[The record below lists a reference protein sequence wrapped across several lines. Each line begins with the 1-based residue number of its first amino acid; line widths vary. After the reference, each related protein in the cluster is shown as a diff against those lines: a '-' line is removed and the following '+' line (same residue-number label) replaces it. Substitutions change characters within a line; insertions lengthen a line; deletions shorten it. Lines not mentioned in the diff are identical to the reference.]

1 MMKRENLTRGELT
14 HGIRANLDQ
23 FLHQLLQV
31 MLVGFTIGMMR
42 TVVPALS
49 ESEFGV
55 PKNSFML
62 LTAFVVAFGFVK
74 GSLNFVAGRLS
85 ERIGRKKVL
94 LLGWSAALPIPLLV
108 YFAPSWSW
116 IVAATVLLGI
126 NQGLTWSMTQTS
138 KLDITRSDQRGL
150 TIGLN
155 EFAGYVG
162 LALAGIITA
171 YLATILGARTGL
183 LIFGLTTIS
192 LAILL
197 TLLWVKD
204 TLPWAKSEAAKH
216 KAGISPGLLPRYP
229 ANISAKPATWEVF
242 TLVSWRDKRLAAI
255 SQAGL
260 VEKFVDALVWVFY
273 PVFLYQRGLSLP
285 DIGWV
290 VGVYGFV
297 WGGSQF
303 FTGKLSDHIGRHKPN
318 VWGMWICGAGVAM
331 MLLGDGMVWWSISAA
346 ITGFGMALLYPNL
359 SAAIADISHPN
370 WRGSAIGIY
379 RFWRDLGYGIGALGL
394 GITAHFSGKVDTAFW
409 FVAISMFISGGILWL
424 LGEET
429 HPRINPAAVSP
440 APTVTPPTL
449 EVRVISQTPPGGR
462 CGLYTGYGQALAQHL
477 GSRFQLDIST
487 ERDAHGHGFPSI
499 WINGSPLRP
508 SDGVIVMPEDVV
520 EVLVANKIM
529 VSNDLGLALIAE
541 VNKMLHEGG

>member
-1 MMKRENLTRGELT
+1 MTHGNLD

-74 GSLNFVAGRLS
+74 GTLNFVAGRLS

-94 LLGWSAALPIPLLV
+94 LLGWIAALPIPLLV

-126 NQGLTWSMTQTS
+126 NQGLTWSMTQTAI
-138 KLDITRSDQRGL
+138 LDITRSDQRGL

-155 EFAGYVG
+155 EFSGYVG
-162 LALAGIITA
+162 LAIAGILTA
-171 YLATILGARTGL
+171 YLAMVLGARTGL
-183 LIFGLTTIS
+183 LVFGMTTVL

-204 TLPWAKSEAAKH
+204 TLPWAKAEAAKQN
-216 KAGISPGLLPRYP
+216 AGLTFAAKPRYP
-229 ANISAKPATWEVF
+229 ANISAHPDTWEVF

-273 PVFLYQRGLSLP
+273 PVFLYQRGMSLP
-285 DIGWV
+285 EIGWI

-303 FTGKLSDHIGRHKPN
+303 FTGKLSDHIGRQKPN
-318 VWGMWICGAGVAM
+318 VWGMWICGTGVAM
-331 MLLGDGMVWWSISAA
+331 MLWQEGMAWWSFSAA
-346 ITGFGMALLYPNL
+346 ISGFGMALLYPNL
-359 SAAIADISHPN
+359 SAAVADISHPN

-379 RFWRDLGYGIGALGL
+379 RFWRDTGYGIGALGL
-394 GITAHFSGKVDTAFW
+394 GIAAHFSGSVEAAFW
-409 FVAISMFISGGILWL
+409 FVAISMFLSGGILWL
-424 LGEET
+424 FGTET
-429 HPRINPAAVSP
+429 HPRINPDTSG
-440 APTVTPPTL
+440 
-449 EVRVISQTPPGGR
+449 EQR
-462 CGLYTGYGQALAQHL
+462 
-477 GSRFQLDIST
+477 
-487 ERDAHGHGFPSI
+487 
-499 WINGSPLRP
+499 
-508 SDGVIVMPEDVV
+508 
-520 EVLVANKIM
+520 
-529 VSNDLGLALIAE
+529 
-541 VNKMLHEGG
+541 

>member
-1 MMKRENLTRGELT
+1 MSHDTLT
-14 HGIRANLDQ
+14 HGIQANLDQ

-74 GSLNFVAGRLS
+74 GTLNFVAGRLS

-94 LLGWSAALPIPLLV
+94 LLGWIAALPIPLLV
-108 YFAPSWSW
+108 YYAPSWSW
-116 IVAATVLLGI
+116 IVFATVLLGI
-126 NQGLTWSMTQTS
+126 NQGLTWSMTQTA
-138 KLDITRSDQRGL
+138 KLDITRADQRGF

-155 EFAGYVG
+155 EFSGYVG
-162 LALAGIITA
+162 LAIAGIITA
-171 YLATILGARTGL
+171 YLATALGARTGL
-183 LIFGLTTIS
+183 LIFGLATVL

-204 TLPWAKSEAAKH
+204 TLPWAKAEAAKH
-216 KAGISPGLLPRYP
+216 KAGLTIAVKPRYP
-229 ANISAKPATWEVF
+229 TNISAHPNTWEVF

-273 PVFLYQRGLSLP
+273 PVFLYQRGMSLP
-285 DIGWV
+285 QIGWI
-290 VGVYGFV
+290 VGIYGFV

-303 FTGKLSDHIGRHKPN
+303 FTGKLSDHVGRHKPN

-331 MLLGDGMVWWSISAA
+331 MLLGEGAVWWSLSAA
-346 ITGFGMALLYPNL
+346 VSGFGMALLYPNL
-359 SAAIADISHPN
+359 SAAVADISHPN

-394 GITAHFSGKVDTAFW
+394 GIAAHFSGSVEAAFW
-409 FVAISMFISGGILWL
+409 FVAVSMFLSGGILWL
-424 LGEET
+424 FGEET
-429 HPRINPAAVSP
+429 HPRI
-440 APTVTPPTL
+440 
-449 EVRVISQTPPGGR
+449 R
-462 CGLYTGYGQALAQHL
+462 
-477 GSRFQLDIST
+477 
-487 ERDAHGHGFPSI
+487 
-499 WINGSPLRP
+499 
-508 SDGVIVMPEDVV
+508 
-520 EVLVANKIM
+520 
-529 VSNDLGLALIAE
+529 
-541 VNKMLHEGG
+541 

>member
-1 MMKRENLTRGELT
+1 MMTHHNLT

-55 PKNSFML
+55 PRNSFML
-62 LTAFVVAFGFVK
+62 LTAFVVAFGLVK
-74 GSLNFVAGRLS
+74 GTLNFVAGRLS
-85 ERIGRKKVL
+85 ERIGRKNVL
-94 LLGWSAALPIPLLV
+94 LLGWTAALPIPVLV
-108 YFAPSWSW
+108 YFAPSWGW
-116 IVAATVLLGI
+116 IVAATVLLGV

-155 EFAGYVG
+155 EFSGYVG

-171 YLATILGARTGL
+171 YLATMLGARTGL
-183 LIFGLTTIS
+183 LVFGLTTV
-192 LAILL
+192 LFAILL
-197 TLLWVKD
+197 TFLWVKD
-204 TLPWAKSEAAKH
+204 TLPWAKVEATRHASE
-216 KAGISPGLLPRYP
+216 PPTGLKPRYP
-229 ANISAKPATWEVF
+229 ANLSVKPTTWEVF

-255 SQAGL
+255 CQAGL

-273 PVFLYQRGLSLP
+273 PVYLYQRGLSLP
-285 DIGWV
+285 DIGWI

-318 VWGMWICGAGVAM
+318 VWGMWICGTGVAM
-331 MLLGDGMVWWSISAA
+331 MLLHEGMAWWSLSAA
-346 ITGFGMALLYPNL
+346 VSGFGMALLYPNL
-359 SAAIADISHPN
+359 SAAVADISHPN

-394 GITAHFSGKVDTAFW
+394 GITAHFSGSVEAAFW
-409 FVAISMFISGGILWL
+409 FVAVSMFLSGGMLWL
-424 LGEET
+424 FGEET
-429 HPRINPAAVSP
+429 NPRLKSA
-440 APTVTPPTL
+440 
-449 EVRVISQTPPGGR
+449 
-462 CGLYTGYGQALAQHL
+462 
-477 GSRFQLDIST
+477 
-487 ERDAHGHGFPSI
+487 
-499 WINGSPLRP
+499 
-508 SDGVIVMPEDVV
+508 
-520 EVLVANKIM
+520 
-529 VSNDLGLALIAE
+529 
-541 VNKMLHEGG
+541 

>member
-1 MMKRENLTRGELT
+1 MMIQNELS

-23 FLHQLLQV
+23 FLHQLMQV

-62 LTAFVVAFGFVK
+62 LSAFVVAFGLVK
-74 GSLNFVAGRLS
+74 GTLNFMAGRLS
-85 ERIGRKKVL
+85 ERIGRKNVL
-94 LLGWSAALPIPLLV
+94 LLGWVAALPIPLLV
-108 YFAPSWSW
+108 YFAPSWNW

-126 NQGLTWSMTQTS
+126 NQGLTWSMTQNA
-138 KLDITRSDQRGL
+138 KLDITRPDQRGL
-150 TIGLN
+150 IIGLN
-155 EFAGYVG
+155 EFSGYLG

-171 YLATILGARTGL
+171 YLATLLGARTGL
-183 LIFGLTTIS
+183 LVFGMATIT

-197 TLLWVKD
+197 TLVWVKD
-204 TLPWAKSEAAKH
+204 TLPWARAEAAAIPKEM
-216 KAGISPGLLPRYP
+216 KPRYP

-273 PVFLYQRGLSLP
+273 PVFLYRHNLSLP
-285 DIGWV
+285 DVAWV
-290 VGVYGFV
+290 VGIYGFI

-303 FTGKLSDHIGRHKPN
+303 FTGKLSDHIGRHMPN

-331 MLLGDGMVWWSISAA
+331 MLMNSGMAWWSISAA
-346 ITGFGMALLYPNL
+346 VTGFGMALLYPNL

-394 GITAHFSGKVDTAFW
+394 GLAAHFSGTVDAAFR
-409 FVAISMFISGGILWL
+409 FVAISMLLSGL
-424 LGEET
+424 LLLVFSEET
-429 HPRINPAAVSP
+429 HPRINPAPP
-440 APTVTPPTL
+440 AP
-449 EVRVISQTPPGGR
+449 
-462 CGLYTGYGQALAQHL
+462 
-477 GSRFQLDIST
+477 
-487 ERDAHGHGFPSI
+487 
-499 WINGSPLRP
+499 
-508 SDGVIVMPEDVV
+508 
-520 EVLVANKIM
+520 
-529 VSNDLGLALIAE
+529 
-541 VNKMLHEGG
+541 